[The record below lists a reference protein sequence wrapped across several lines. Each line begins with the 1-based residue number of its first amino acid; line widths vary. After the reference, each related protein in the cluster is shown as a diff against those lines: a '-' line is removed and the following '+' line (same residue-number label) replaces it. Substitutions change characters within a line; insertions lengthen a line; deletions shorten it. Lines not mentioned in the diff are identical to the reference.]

1 MADKSF
7 GVKELNLL
15 NASGTPTVT
24 SPNNLNLNA
33 NTVAISTSA
42 TVGNNLT
49 VSGQINVG
57 SNIKIGNAGVVTA
70 TSFVGSGANLTGI
83 SAGISTD
90 PSNVQATWKLGG
102 GSGSGFTFTGPGQD
116 GSEGNPDIYL
126 VRGQRYLFDNTT
138 LAGSHPFEFRNEA
151 NDADYTDGVSG
162 AQNGLQYINVQ
173 HDAPAALKYRCTIH
187 TGSMLGNIYIVG
199 QHLANGANNRVLT
212 ATSAYGMT
220 GESNLTFNG
229 TGELLVTGTNHVT
242 QIMRAGGSTSD
253 LQIQFKDSSGNIE
266 SAIFCASDQGDL
278 RFQTGGSNERLR
290 ITSDGRIGI
299 NDSTPNDYE
308 LDIMKRSTATD
319 ANLRLYN
326 NGTSSSNDTIL
337 RLHIAGTTASNYIYF
352 GDGDDTNVG
361 QIRYQHSNNSM
372 QFFAG
377 ASERLRIASNGNI
390 YTNGNTSLPTGSTSG
405 FGFSEDQFY
414 ISYTGTSANYI
425 QRFYNA
431 NGLIG
436 SILANGSGVAYN
448 TSSDYRLKENAVAI
462 SDGITR
468 LKTLKPYRFNFKTD
482 PTKTVDGFFA
492 HEVTAVPEAIAGEK
506 DGAEMQGIDHSK
518 LVPLLTAALQE
529 EIAKREALEARIA
542 ALEGS

>member
-138 LAGSHPFEFRNEA
+138 LAGNHPFEFRNEA

-212 ATSAYGMT
+212 ATSAYGMN
-220 GESNLTFNG
+220 GEANLTFDGSRLLLG
-229 TGELLVTGTNHVT
+229 TTDTHGSDADDIVLATSGTTGIT
-242 QIMRAGGSTSD
+242 IRSGTSG
-253 LQIQFKDSSGNIE
+253 SGNIYFADGNSGNDLFRGRISYNHSDDSIFLGTAN
-266 SAIFCASDQGDL
+266 SARSL
-278 RFQTGGSNERLR
+278 K
-290 ITSDGRIGI
+290 ITSDG
-299 NDSTPNDYE
+299 STQIESGVLQRRYE
-308 LDIMKRSTATD
+308 STNTAGYRYYSKADRFLIAHGGSGT
-319 ANLRLYN
+319 NLTITGMNQGWASIRFGGYTEGQRVNFRADLAGYNAGNTGVRLYDSNEITNQATSYSSGSCSITVTKN
-326 NGTSSSNDTIL
+326 NASYVVNVTQSNPQNGQMAAFYYFESGGYNSVSTLTI
-337 RLHIAGTTASNYIYF
+337 S
-352 GDGDDTNVG
+352 
-361 QIRYQHSNNSM
+361 
-372 QFFAG
+372 
-377 ASERLRIASNGNI
+377 
-390 YTNGNTSLPTGSTSG
+390 
-405 FGFSEDQFY
+405 
-414 ISYTGTSANYI
+414 
-425 QRFYNA
+425 
-431 NGLIG
+431 
-436 SILANGSGVAYN
+436 
-448 TSSDYRLKENAVAI
+448 
-462 SDGITR
+462 
-468 LKTLKPYRFNFKTD
+468 
-482 PTKTVDGFFA
+482 
-492 HEVTAVPEAIAGEK
+492 
-506 DGAEMQGIDHSK
+506 
-518 LVPLLTAALQE
+518 
-529 EIAKREALEARIA
+529 
-542 ALEGS
+542 

>member
-138 LAGSHPFEFRNEA
+138 LANAHPFEFRNEA
-151 NDADYTDGVSG
+151 NNADYTDGVSG

-212 ATSAYGMT
+212 ATSAYGMN
-220 GESNLTFNG
+220 GEANLTFDGSRLLLG
-229 TGELLVTGTNHVT
+229 TTDTHGSDADDIVLATSGTTGIT
-242 QIMRAGGSTSD
+242 IRSGTSGLGNIYFAD
-253 LQIQFKDSSGNIE
+253 GNSGNDLFRGRITYNHGDDSIFLGTAN
-266 SAIFCASDQGDL
+266 SARSL
-278 RFQTGGSNERLR
+278 K
-290 ITSDGRIGI
+290 ITSDG
-299 NDSTPNDYE
+299 STQIESGVLQRRYE
-308 LDIMKRSTATD
+308 STNTAGYRYYSKADRFLIAHGGSGT
-319 ANLRLYN
+319 NLTITGMNQGWASIRFGGYTEGQRVNFRADLGGYNAGNAGVRLYDSNEITNQATSYSSGSCSITVTKN
-326 NGTSSSNDTIL
+326 NASYVVNVTQSNPQSAHMASFYYFESGGYNSVSTLTI
-337 RLHIAGTTASNYIYF
+337 S
-352 GDGDDTNVG
+352 
-361 QIRYQHSNNSM
+361 
-372 QFFAG
+372 
-377 ASERLRIASNGNI
+377 
-390 YTNGNTSLPTGSTSG
+390 
-405 FGFSEDQFY
+405 
-414 ISYTGTSANYI
+414 
-425 QRFYNA
+425 
-431 NGLIG
+431 
-436 SILANGSGVAYN
+436 
-448 TSSDYRLKENAVAI
+448 
-462 SDGITR
+462 
-468 LKTLKPYRFNFKTD
+468 
-482 PTKTVDGFFA
+482 
-492 HEVTAVPEAIAGEK
+492 
-506 DGAEMQGIDHSK
+506 
-518 LVPLLTAALQE
+518 
-529 EIAKREALEARIA
+529 
-542 ALEGS
+542 